1 MLNAIQ
7 PNLDKLEIVPARLRE
22 VVTNHLKVLPAHRV
36 DLLQKP
42 SLIVGSKL
50 LDVCCILT
58 DQRSDLR
65 LDGRWKCILVALRVG
80 CQKTT
85 HANAAH
91 TPRRIG
97 RGNANDVG
105 LLARRSNNV
114 PKRRGTDGIGSN
126 EAKAVVGIILPITK
140 SIDSQG
146 PRILTGGQAHPGRDR
161 DGRNDTLQA
170 AETTVAHQPTKVVK
184 LLVAK

>member
-7 PNLDKLEIVPARLRE
+7 TNLDKLEIVPARLRE
-22 VVTNHLKVLPAHRV
+22 VVTNHLKVLPAHGV

-50 LDVCCILT
+50 LDVRCILT
-58 DQRSDLR
+58 DQRSDLH
-65 LDGRWKCILVALRVG
+65 LDGGRKCILVSVRVG

-85 HANAAH
+85 HANATH
-91 TPRRIG
+91 TPRRVG
-97 RGNANDVG
+97 RWNPDDVS
-105 LLARRSNNV
+105 LLARRRSNV

-126 EAKAVVGIILPITK
+126 EAQAIVGIVLPIAK
-140 SIDSQG
+140 SIDSQR
-146 PRILTGGQAHPGRDR
+146 PRILTGGHAHPGRHS
-161 DGRNDTLQA
+161 DGRNDTLQT
-170 AETTVAHQPTKVVK
+170 AETTVAHQATKVVQ